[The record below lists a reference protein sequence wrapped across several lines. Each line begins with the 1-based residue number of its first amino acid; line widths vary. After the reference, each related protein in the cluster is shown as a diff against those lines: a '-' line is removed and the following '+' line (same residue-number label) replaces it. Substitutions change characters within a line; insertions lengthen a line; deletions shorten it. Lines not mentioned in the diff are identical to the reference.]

1 MSDLYHLAKS
11 LARRE
16 AERPA
21 LAYSLLAKAIKDDE
35 PSLPLSDRDLVV
47 ASLEA
52 IRRNMP
58 STATVALEELALRL
72 AADEPE
78 ESIQRAA

>member
-1 MSDLYHLAKS
+1 MDIWPLAQS

-16 AERPA
+16 LERPA
-21 LAYSLLAKAIKDDE
+21 LAYSMLAKAIKDDE

-47 ASLEA
+47 ASIEA

-72 AADEPE
+72 AADEPG
-78 ESIQRAA
+78 ESLERAA